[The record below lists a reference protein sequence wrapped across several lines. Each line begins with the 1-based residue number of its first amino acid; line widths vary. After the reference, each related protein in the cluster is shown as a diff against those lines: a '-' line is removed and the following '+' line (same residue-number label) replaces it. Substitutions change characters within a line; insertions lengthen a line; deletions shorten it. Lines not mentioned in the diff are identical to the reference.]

1 MQSSSDAE
9 AAAANDPAAEPRVL
23 ANRLAALLRALL
35 VDPRA
40 DDTPRSSATSC
51 RSPRSGRCRC
61 SPRRRSRSRRAREA
75 FVDSLAGAIE
85 ISAFVAAAD
94 AALALVLISAK
105 SRDVQEP
112 AVIETQPATP
122 EIAAGVRE

>member
-1 MQSSSDAE
+1 M
-9 AAAANDPAAEPRVL
+9 
-23 ANRLAALLRALL
+23 
-35 VDPRA
+35 
-40 DDTPRSSATSC
+40 
-51 RSPRSGRCRC
+51 
-61 SPRRRSRSRRAREA
+61 
-75 FVDSLAGAIE
+75 DSLAGAIE